1 MHVPRR
7 GLHELDDVL
16 LDSTVVPLHY
26 QLEHQLL
33 EGGGEAALRVFLLA
47 ESFGK
52 GSLFNL

>member
-7 GLHELDDVL
+7 GLHELDNVL

-33 EGGGEAALRVFLLA
+33 EGGGETALRVFILA